1 MRNVKGNKRWWK
13 QLIAILIV
21 AVMLFTTPHIVGLAS
36 SMGSDEAA
44 TTQSADQAGIAVQSE
59 EKEAS
64 EAASTEAAQE
74 EAQTRSSAESEK
86 TAEARTESEKPSEK
100 TTEVSETAEPEKT
113 EKEEKIA
120 GSEEKV
126 AEETEKEKDT
136 SEDNAASE
144 NTENQDDNTTQTKIW
159 RKTAGTS
166 QIKVTAS
173 TDVLPED
180 AVLHIERITKDE
192 KLSDIED
199 AIDKKA
205 IKEKFSVGAFAA
217 YDIYFT
223 DSDGEMIQPDGGVTV
238 AIDNSE
244 INRKREKKES
254 AAVMHIDEETSKV
267 TDMKASENTQGD
279 VVFRTNHF
287 SQYVLVNRGSESIK
301 VTVEHYDATTNKK
314 IYADTK
320 VDSVVGYGGYI
331 SNYKKAINYDI
342 TRVDVYKVEGQ
353 TEALVESITGDNIKK
368 DIAVTSDTI
377 LKVYYREKVQNVQG
391 LPIFYDYTV
400 AAGTERVNNQTK
412 YYSINQDDSYDSKAT
427 SGNKLIVGTNSGT
440 AVTNYSVY
448 RKSCSINQGNN
459 TSKDANAWTG
469 DTSVVKGMLE
479 GQGLD
484 ASGNPKFK
492 FTKYDPGFFTNA
504 DKTVTVWDSA
514 TRKNVTK
521 YLRHVLYNYKLNFS
535 QTGDK
540 YVLTSAENSAGNLT
554 NAGSKFF
561 PLDDLRG
568 TKFYNEDD
576 SQNGNKLN
584 GEDHNYYFG
593 MRYDVKFT
601 LDDYIGDLNYSFTGD
616 DDLWVLLDGKVVIDL
631 GGIHDAASA
640 KRDLWKDIL
649 KSAGI
654 IKGETYTEEDKLKL
668 TSEQK
673 SKEHTLTVLYMERGG
688 NQSNCQMNF
697 TIPAAEF
704 EQVGEDVQKAN
715 LEFTK
720 VDNKGAGLQGAEFT
734 LYKANGETVVK
745 TATSGADGTVRIEGL
760 NAGKYLLRETK
771 APDNSGLLTRNETW
785 TVTVMNG
792 TAVITDSDGKTVKKI
807 KDYTYDEALESKKTA
822 EVLDYDER
830 TYKVDL
836 QASSKITT
844 DAEADVVDV
853 VLVVDVSPSMRF
865 PSSLEKVTTSPAQ
878 ITDSYMNSLGGNG
891 PYYIINDP
899 TGAAT
904 VYRIFKSGGQWY
916 IVDSS
921 VSNND
926 SGVRT
931 LTQSGVVNS
940 NSRNK
945 FIVYK
950 AKNDNDRYYYLKQAV
965 SNLVREL
972 KAASPESNLGLVTF
986 NRSVQ
991 TNENLGKVGDVSET
1005 YIDEAIRPKTTGG
1018 TNQKAGIEAAKELV
1032 ESNTS
1037 GRKQYVVLVTDGAP
1051 SADGCNAETIT
1062 AAATQLKNTNATLM
1076 TVGLSLGDIEAA
1088 RTLMTSIAS
1097 TDENGTKYAYNAED
1111 GESLESVFATLF
1123 QILVHNI
1130 PVSGAEVVDWID
1142 ERFVLYDP
1150 ENPTKVFKA
1159 GDSYKDGIVV
1169 TDKNGR
1175 IGVKWVNQTLG
1186 VKKDNSPGWSKTI
1199 YVKAKDDFIGG
1210 NKITTNGSGSGITL
1224 KDGGNIS
1231 FEKPAVNV
1239 KLLDITQGDKEITV
1253 FLGDEIN
1260 PVALLKQLNEEYPK
1274 INGFEKDTEGK
1285 SKKIYSNASAQLTK
1299 EELSQLLSGEK
1310 TSVEKAYSYGNTEDA
1325 VGKFVYTVTVDDD
1338 KKSTHKTTTTG
1349 VRVENYIL
1357 NVEYIPYTM
1366 TERKDAKGTLST
1378 NPGTELTETDKKTSE
1393 NHYYVN
1399 VVAGKIQIRK
1409 KIDGTAPDAQKTF
1422 TFNVEYTAPGEDK
1435 VTLQTITLDVD
1446 ADKNPSDA
1454 ENIIYQSAELPRG
1467 TYTIKENLNPE
1478 YSLKGIALASDLGT
1492 TNCENSIS
1500 GSGVNAG
1507 ITFVIGSDTSGKVLG
1522 KDNAGNVIGLSDTQI
1537 EKTKDSTTNQITAIK
1552 AKSGTEGY
1560 AEFTNEKR
1568 LSSITI
1574 KKTDADGNN
1583 LEGAVFRLKK
1593 KTANNFWETIEGVS
1607 DVTTDA
1613 DGTARFENLEAGEY
1627 QITEMK
1633 SPKGYSLLANP
1644 IEVELPYASLTA
1656 DSTVTSTEG
1665 SEPVTIGDKTYYY
1678 DITYTIKNNKLF
1690 DMPEAGGGFRATLIG
1705 IAVMLIAGGWYII
1718 RKRRIV

>member
-1 MRNVKGNKRWWK
+1 MA
-13 QLIAILIV
+13 LLIV

-36 SMGSDEAA
+36 SMGSEEAA
-44 TTQSADQAGIAVQSE
+44 TTQSADQADVAVQSE
-59 EKEAS
+59 EEKAN
-64 EAASTEAAQE
+64 EAATTEAAQE
-74 EAQTRSSAESEK
+74 ESQTRSAGESKKEAEPKKASGTQTEEAAKEKATTGKKEDSKESKTEAKKDSSEG
-86 TAEARTESEKPSEK
+86 
-100 TTEVSETAEPEKT
+100 SETAG
-113 EKEEKIA
+113 EEK
-120 GSEEKV
+120 
-126 AEETEKEKDT
+126 KD
-136 SEDNAASE
+136 ASE
-144 NTENQDDNTTQTKIW
+144 GSAKADSNEMQENNTVKTKVW
-159 RKTAGTS
+159 RKTVGTS
-166 QIKVTAS
+166 KIKVTAS
-173 TDVLPED
+173 TDILPED
-180 AVLHIERITKDE
+180 AVLHVERLTKNED
-192 KLSDIED
+192 LSDIED

-205 IKEKFSVGAFAA
+205 LKEKFSVGAFAA

-223 DSDGEMIQPDGGVTV
+223 DSAGNTIQPDGKVSV

-244 INRKREKKES
+244 INQKREKKES
-254 AAVMHIDEETSKV
+254 VTVMHIDEDTSKV

-287 SQYVLVNRGSESIK
+287 SQYVLVNYGTESIK
-301 VTVEHYDATTNKK
+301 VTVEHYDAAATNKK

-320 VDSVVGYGGYI
+320 VNSVVGYGGYI
-331 SNYKKAINYDI
+331 SNYKKAINYNI
-342 TRVDVYKVEGQ
+342 TKVDVYKVDGQ
-353 TEALVESITGDNIKK
+353 TETFVKTITGADIEK
-368 DIAVTSDTI
+368 DIAVTSDTT
-377 LKVYYREKVQNVQG
+377 LKVYYQEKTQKVQG

-400 AAGTERVNNQTK
+400 MAGTETVGKTRK
-412 YYSINQDDSYDSKAT
+412 YYSINQDDCYSSKAT
-427 SGNKLIVGTNSGT
+427 SGNKLIVGTNASNLP
-440 AVTNYSVY
+440 TNYQTY
-448 RKSCSINQGNN
+448 RRTCNISQGNN
-459 TSKDANAWTG
+459 QSKDANGWTG
-469 DTSVVKGMLE
+469 SAAVVKGMLK
-479 GQGLD
+479 GNGLD
-484 ASGNPKFK
+484 ASGNPQFE
-492 FTKYDPGFFTNA
+492 FTKYDPGFFTNT
-504 DKTVTVWDSA
+504 DKTVTMQ
-514 TRKNVTK
+514 TGNEKGKTK

-540 YVLTSAENSAGNLT
+540 YVLTSAENPKGRLT
-554 NAGSKFF
+554 NAGAKFF

-568 TKFYNEDD
+568 TVFYNDD
-576 SQNGNKLN
+576 DDQNKNKLDN
-584 GEDHNYYFG
+584 EDHNYYFG

-601 LDDYIGDLNYSFTGD
+601 LGDYIGDLNYSFTGD
-616 DDLWVLLDGKVVIDL
+616 DDLWVLLDGQVVIDL

-640 KRDLWKDIL
+640 DRDLWIDIL

-654 IKGETYTEEDKLKL
+654 IKGETYTEDDKLKF
-668 TSEQK
+668 TSSEQK

-697 TIPAAEF
+697 TIPEAEF
-704 EQVGEDVQKAN
+704 EQVGEDVQKAD

-720 VDNKGAGLQGAEFT
+720 VDNKGAVLQGAEFT

-745 TATSGADGTVRIEGL
+745 TATSDVNGKVRIEGL

-771 APDNSGLLTRNETW
+771 APENSGLLTRNETW

-792 TAVITDSDGKTVKKI
+792 TAVITDSDGKTVRKI

-822 EVLDYDER
+822 EVLKYDER

-865 PSSLEKVTTSPAQ
+865 PSSLEKVTASPKQ
-878 ITDSYMNSLGGNG
+878 ITDRYMDELGGEG

-904 VYRIFKSGGQWY
+904 VYRIFKSGGKWY

-921 VSNND
+921 VSNDKGVRITD
-926 SGVRT
+926 SGV
-931 LTQSGVVNS
+931 VKNS
-940 NSRNK
+940 SKK

-950 AKNDNDRYYYLKQAV
+950 ATNNNDRYYYLKKAV
-965 SNLVREL
+965 SKLVGEL
-972 KAASPESNLGLVTF
+972 KEASPESNLGLVTF
-986 NRSVQ
+986 NANVQ
-991 TNENLGKVGDVSET
+991 TKQNLGKVGEVSET
-1005 YIDEAIRPKTTGG
+1005 YIDEVIKPQTTGG

-1051 SADGCNAETIT
+1051 SATGCNAETIT

-1076 TVGLSLGDIEAA
+1076 TVGLSLGDIQAA
-1088 RTLMTSIAS
+1088 RTLMNNIAS
-1097 TDENGTKYAYNAED
+1097 ADENGTKYAYNAED

-1150 ENPTKVFKA
+1150 DNPNKVFKA
-1159 GDSYKDGIVV
+1159 GDPYKDGIVV
-1169 TDKNGR
+1169 TDEAGR

-1186 VKKDNSPGWSKTI
+1186 VKKDNSSGWSKTI

-1224 KDGGNIS
+1224 KDGGNIP

-1253 FLGDEIN
+1253 FLGDQIN
-1260 PVALLKQLNEEYPK
+1260 PATLLKQLNAEQPK
-1274 INGFEKDTEGK
+1274 INGFEKDNDGNPK
-1285 SKKIYSNASAQLTK
+1285 NIYSNASAQLTE
-1299 EELSQLLSGEK
+1299 EELSQLLSG
-1310 TSVEKAYSYGNTEDA
+1310 TTASVEKAYSYGNTGDTI
-1325 VGKFVYTVTVDDD
+1325 GKFVYTVTVDSD
-1338 KKSTHKTTTTG
+1338 KKETHKTTTTG
-1349 VRVENYIL
+1349 IKVETYTL
-1357 NVEYIPYTM
+1357 HVEYIPYTM
-1366 TERKDAKGTLST
+1366 EERESAKGTLST
-1378 NPGTELTETDKKTSE
+1378 NPGTELTVSDKKTSE

-1409 KIDGTAPDAQKTF
+1409 KIDGTAPNAQKTF

-1435 VTLQTITLDVD
+1435 ATLQTITLNVD
-1446 ADKNPSDA
+1446 ANNSLS
-1454 ENIIYQSAELPRG
+1454 NVGSVIYQSAEELPRG
-1467 TYTIKENLNPE
+1467 TYVIKENLNPE

-1492 TNCENSIS
+1492 TNCYSSIS
-1500 GSGVNAG
+1500 GTGDNAN
-1507 ITFVIGSDTSGKVLG
+1507 ITFVIGSDTNGNVLG
-1522 KDNAGNVIGLSDTQI
+1522 KDSDGNVIGLSDTQI
-1537 EKTKDSTTNQITAIK
+1537 EKTTDSTTNRVTAIK

-1583 LEGAVFRLKK
+1583 LEGAVFSLKK
-1593 KTANNFWETIEGVS
+1593 KAANNSWEAIEGVS
-1607 DVTTDA
+1607 DVTTGA

-1644 IEVELPYASLTA
+1644 IEVTLPYVASTA
-1656 DSTVTSTEG
+1656 DSTVTSK
-1665 SEPVTIGDKTYYY
+1665 PVTIGDMTYYY
-1678 DITYTIKNNKLF
+1678 DITYTIKNNKLL

-1705 IAVMLIAGGWYII
+1705 IAVMIIAGGWYLL
-1718 RKRRIV
+1718 RKRRRIV